1 MRSEPSTRMR
11 SEPSPISSPACRPT
25 SDHVCLGSFAYLAS
39 PLAYRLPYAYRSHQI
54 RLPVASDTPTS
65 NALGW
70 AAFCMHFSII
80 KNIPVCI

>member
-39 PLAYRLPYAYRSHQI
+39 SLAYRLPYAYRSHQI
-54 RLPVASDTPTS
+54 RLPSIRYAHIKCIG
-65 NALGW
+65 LGGRLY
-70 AAFCMHFSII
+70 AFQYY
-80 KNIPVCI
+80 